1 MKRSVMR
8 LVLIAA
14 FAAAGAFA
22 LAACGGSSSST
33 TPAASPS
40 PSPSPAVTP
49 SVIPSPVQGSAL
61 DAAKAGNLDQF
72 LKVVTAA
79 GLEKQLAAKGPW
91 TIFAPNE
98 AAFASIPLSQLRAD
112 VKQLKAVVKY
122 HVVPDANV
130 QLSDVQDGQSFMTAQ
145 GSPVVITFDGA
156 ARLVNTATIVSAY
169 AGSDWTIYVI
179 DQVLSPPAASPS
191 ASPAP

>member
-1 MKRSVMR
+1 MKRSVVR
-8 LVLIAA
+8 LVLIVA
-14 FAAAGAFA
+14 FAAVGAFA

-33 TPAASPS
+33 TSPVASPS
-40 PSPSPAVTP
+40 PSVTP

-61 DAAKAGNLDQF
+61 DAAKSGDLDQF
-72 LKVVTAA
+72 LKIVTAA
-79 GLEKQLAAKGPW
+79 GLEKKGPW
-91 TIFAPNE
+91 TIFAPNQN
-98 AAFASIPLSQLRAD
+98 AFASIPLSQLRAD

-122 HVVPDANV
+122 HVVPDANI
-130 QLSDVQDGQSFMTAQ
+130 QLGDVQDGQSFMTAQ